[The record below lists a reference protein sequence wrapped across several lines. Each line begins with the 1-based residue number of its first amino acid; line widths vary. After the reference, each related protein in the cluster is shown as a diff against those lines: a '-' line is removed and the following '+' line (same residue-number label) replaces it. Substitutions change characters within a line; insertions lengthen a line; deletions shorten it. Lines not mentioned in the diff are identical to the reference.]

1 MESDRNKAMQIML
14 THFSIAE
21 RVSIEKLE
29 RELAYRGEQIQE
41 LQAELQFYRA
51 MLEDFY
57 DFED

>member
-41 LQAELQFYRA
+41 LQSELQFYRA